1 MNVLEDVTSLYK
13 PGMDSRL
20 KIVRCKISRVTEED
34 SKLKSQDNDNNEDE
48 YNSFVG
54 CDKGYVPYAEILAEC
69 SNIIELTP
77 VEDQTTR
84 TVQPSTQERLSK
96 LVGPLF
102 KVRTEQ
108 LPMEL
113 KAKVAMEWCFKRV
126 PVAKQAMKMG
136 MEKSQIRNVIYEFK
150 TLRKANRKIGRFV
163 NKARRKLEEPHIE
176 WLAEFVKGRQ
186 LCGFTCLE
194 ARAYL
199 LSNYPDLGSISVS
212 SVRNTLH
219 RNLNLSYK
227 KLGGTNIKK
236 VKPDNKSNLIE
247 WLKLM
252 ISLLS
257 DWYYLIFLDEFTVNR
272 NTLRT
277 YGWTQRGTPG
287 RMLIRKLDFKMSF
300 IVAIARWELKA

>member
-54 CDKGYVPYAEILAEC
+54 CDKGYVPYAEILAKC

-113 KAKVAMEWCFKRV
+113 KAKIAME
-126 PVAKQAMKMG
+126 
-136 MEKSQIRNVIYEFK
+136 
-150 TLRKANRKIGRFV
+150 
-163 NKARRKLEEPHIE
+163 
-176 WLAEFVKGRQ
+176 
-186 LCGFTCLE
+186 
-194 ARAYL
+194 
-199 LSNYPDLGSISVS
+199 
-212 SVRNTLH
+212 
-219 RNLNLSYK
+219 
-227 KLGGTNIKK
+227 
-236 VKPDNKSNLIE
+236 
-247 WLKLM
+247 
-252 ISLLS
+252 
-257 DWYYLIFLDEFTVNR
+257 
-272 NTLRT
+272 
-277 YGWTQRGTPG
+277 
-287 RMLIRKLDFKMSF
+287 
-300 IVAIARWELKA
+300 